1 MCGICGF
8 ISNRIISHDALQRMN
23 DTMIHRGPNDSG
35 VEIYPY
41 AGVRSLGLAQR
52 RLSILD
58 LSALGHQ
65 PMTSAGGDVT
75 VVFNGEIYNY
85 RDLQRELTEY
95 PFQSSCDTEV
105 ILAAYLKWGIDFVNR
120 LNGMFAIALYDRRSG
135 DLYLIRDRI
144 GKKPLYYWIDG
155 DNIVFGS
162 ELKPIMACPGFEGKI
177 DRRVLVRYL
186 CQQYIDAPYTVF
198 QDVFKLEPGAVLHYS
213 NGKVEVSKYW
223 DLARVYEKQA
233 ADPVKSFDE
242 AKDGLKAELQ
252 AAVKR
257 RMISDVPLG
266 TFLSGGYDSSLV
278 TALMAE
284 ESTAPVKTFS
294 IGFSDPAY
302 DESPY
307 AAAVAKHLGTDHTSV
322 IIEEREMLDLVDSIS
337 QYYDEPFADS
347 SQIPSMLVAELAKK
361 YVTVVLTGDGGD
373 EFYCGYNIYT
383 KVQEAQRLDGLG
395 GLAYG
400 LGRLP
405 IGHGRHFIDA
415 YPFSVRT
422 IAENRNRQTKTQLGS
437 NYYEKAAYACVL
449 GRELTDAQ
457 YLSERARGSGV
468 SDFLSIKKPIE
479 EHYNTSNWAVKR
491 MLLDMETY
499 LPGDIL
505 CKVDRATMKYSLEGR
520 CPLLDRDVME
530 YSFRIPQKYKLYK
543 GDKKHILKS
552 IAYDYIPKELLDR
565 PKKGFSV
572 PIDKWLRGPLC
583 DRLGGVSQ
591 PEYLKQQGLFDSSY
605 VSSYI
610 QDYLSTG
617 DAGPGTGRNP
627 SGIVWAF
634 FVFQIWWE
642 RYLKA

>member
-41 AGVRSLGLAQR
+41 AGDRSIGLAQR

-65 PMTSAGGDVT
+65 PMTSVGGDVT

-85 RDLQRELTEY
+85 RDLQKELTDY
-95 PFQSSCDTEV
+95 PFKSSCDTEV

-120 LNGMFAIALYDRRSG
+120 LNGMFAIALYDRRSS

-155 DNIVFGS
+155 DNIIFGS
-162 ELKPIMACPGFEGKI
+162 ELKPIMACPGFVGRI

-213 NGKVEVSKYW
+213 DGKTEVRKYW
-223 DLARVYEKQA
+223 DLARVYEKQVA
-233 ADPVKSFDE
+233 EPVTSFDE
-242 AKDGLKAELQ
+242 AKVGLKAQLQ
-252 AAVKR
+252 AAVRR

-284 ESTAPVKTFS
+284 ASEVPVKTFS

-307 AAAVAKHLGTDHTSV
+307 AEAVAKHLGTDHTSV
-322 IIEEREMLDLVDSIS
+322 IIDEKQMLDLVDSIP

-361 YVTVVLTGDGGD
+361 DVTVVLTGDGGD
-373 EFYCGYNIYT
+373 EFYCGYNIYQ
-383 KVQEAQRLDGLG
+383 KVHEAQFLDGLG
-395 GLAYG
+395 GIAYG
-400 LGRLP
+400 IGRLP
-405 IGHGRHFIDA
+405 IGHGRCLMDI

-422 IAENRNRQTKTQLGS
+422 IAKNRDRQTKTQLSSDYYVKVAYGFLLGS
-437 NYYEKAAYACVL
+437 EMTEAAYEKSQRIGKALEDFLPAKTPV
-449 GRELTDAQ
+449 E
-457 YLSERARGSGV
+457 ERYPV
-468 SDFLSIKKPIE
+468 SDW
-479 EHYNTSNWAVKR
+479 TVKR
-491 MLLDMETY
+491 MLLDMEYY
-499 LPGDIL
+499 LPSDIL
-505 CKVDRATMKYSLEGR
+505 TKVDRSTMKYSLEGR

-552 IAYDYIPKELLDR
+552 IADDYIPQDLLDR

-572 PIDKWLRGPLC
+572 PIDKWLRGPLR

-634 FVFQIWWE
+634 FVFQMWWE
-642 RYLKA
+642 KYLKA